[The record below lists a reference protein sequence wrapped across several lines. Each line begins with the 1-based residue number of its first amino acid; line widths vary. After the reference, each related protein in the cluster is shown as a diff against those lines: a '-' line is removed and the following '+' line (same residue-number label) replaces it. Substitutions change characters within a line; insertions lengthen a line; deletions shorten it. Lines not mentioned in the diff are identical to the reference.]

1 MLKNVN
7 FTFQHFFVYYR
18 CKFNWASYFRFM
30 KIWIFLLIIGLGF
43 ACKKGKGNFTL
54 KGVVTDTTFSTPLS
68 GAVIKLYQV
77 PAGTSQEIL
86 IETKTLGSDG
96 AYSFTFPRDKM
107 ERYVIKVTK
116 NNYFSLNETVYFSE
130 LTLEEDNVANFS
142 TTAKSWAKLRFINS
156 NPQPGDVLTY
166 IKQEGKAN
174 CPECC
179 TTSEV
184 IFYGALD
191 TTIYC
196 INDGNTL
203 YSYFYS
209 VSGTTNQGIRNA
221 TTIAFDTTE
230 ILLNY

>member
-1 MLKNVN
+1 
-7 FTFQHFFVYYR
+7 
-18 CKFNWASYFRFM
+18 M
-30 KIWIFLLIIGLGF
+30 KYWSVFLFILVF
-43 ACKKGKGNFTL
+43 SACKKGKGDFTL
-54 KGVVTDTTFSTPLS
+54 KGVVTDTTFSTTHA
-68 GAVIKLYQV
+68 GAVVKLYQV
-77 PAGTSQEIL
+77 PAGTTQEIL
-86 IETKTLGSDG
+86 IGTQTLGSDG

-107 ERYVIKVTK
+107 EKYMVKVTK

-130 LTLEEDNVANFS
+130 LSLEEDNIANFS

-156 NPQPGDVLTY
+156 NPQPGDILTY

-179 TTSEV
+179 TTSET
-184 IFYGALD
+184 IFFGALD

-196 INDGNTL
+196 INDGNTT
-203 YSYFYS
+203 YSYFYT
-209 VSGTTNQGIRNA
+209 VSGTTNQGIKSA

>member
-1 MLKNVN
+1 
-7 FTFQHFFVYYR
+7 
-18 CKFNWASYFRFM
+18 M
-30 KIWIFLLIIGLGF
+30 KYWSVILFLVVF
-43 ACKKGKGNFTL
+43 SACKKGKGDFTL
-54 KGVVTDTTFSTPLS
+54 KGVITDTTFSTPHA
-68 GAVIKLYQV
+68 GAVVKIYQV
-77 PAGTSQEIL
+77 PAGTTQEVL
-86 IETKTLGSDG
+86 IGTQTLGSDG

-107 ERYVIKVTK
+107 EKYLVKVTK

-130 LTLEEDNVANFS
+130 LSLEEDNIANFS

-156 NPQPGDVLTY
+156 NPQPGDILTY

-179 TTSEV
+179 TTSET
-184 IFYGALD
+184 IFFGALD

-196 INDGNTL
+196 INDGNTN
-203 YSYFYS
+203 YSYFYT
-209 VSGTTNQGIRNA
+209 VSGTTNQGIKSA

>member
-1 MLKNVN
+1 
-7 FTFQHFFVYYR
+7 
-18 CKFNWASYFRFM
+18 M
-30 KIWIFLLIIGLGF
+30 KYWSVILFIVVFA
-43 ACKKGKGNFTL
+43 ACKKGKGDFTL
-54 KGVVTDTTFSTPLS
+54 KGVITDTTFSTTHA
-68 GAVIKLYQV
+68 GAVVKLYQV
-77 PAGTSQEIL
+77 PAGTTQEIL
-86 IETKTLGSDG
+86 IGTQTLGSDG

-107 ERYVIKVTK
+107 EKYIVKVTK

-130 LTLEEDNVANFS
+130 LSLEEDNIANFS

-156 NPQPGDVLTY
+156 SPQPGDILTY

-179 TTSEV
+179 TTSET
-184 IFYGALD
+184 IFYGPLD

-196 INDGNTL
+196 INDGNRI
-203 YSYFYS
+203 YSYFYA
-209 VSGTTNQGIRNA
+209 VSGTTNQGIKSA